1 METGILLRLLLAHI
15 VTDFVFQPGSWVKDK
30 QEKKIRSKFLYYH
43 VLITGIV
50 AYIATWHWGGWKIAL
65 IIMLSHFLVDTWKLY
80 GKNNLVYFLID
91 QLLHIMVII
100 TSWILIYK
108 QFTAGL
114 FNYIEWNRIWTYA
127 LVFGFIIWPVGYI
140 VSFATAQWRKRLE
153 EEAGESLEQAGKY
166 IGMLER
172 ILVMIFILTGR
183 YETIGLLIAAKSIL
197 RFSES
202 KARKHTEY
210 VLIGTMLSFAITL
223 IIGLA
228 AQYYLDL

>member
-1 METGILLRLLLAHI
+1 METGILLRLLFAHI
-15 VTDFVFQPGSWVKDK
+15 VTDFILQPGSWVKDK
-30 QEKKIRSKFLYYH
+30 QEKKISSKFLYYH
-43 VLITGIV
+43 VLVTGIV

-65 IIMLSHFLVDTWKLY
+65 IIMLSHFLIDTWKLY
-80 GKNNLVYFLID
+80 GKNNLVYFLVD
-91 QLLHIMVII
+91 QLLHILIII
-100 TSWILIYK
+100 TSWLLIYK
-108 QFTAGL
+108 QFTTGL
-114 FNYIEWNRIWTYA
+114 FNFVDWNRIWTYA

-140 VSFATAQWRKRLE
+140 ISFATAQWRKRLE

-228 AQYYLDL
+228 AQYYLDI

>member
-1 METGILLRLLLAHI
+1 METIVLIRLLFGHI
-15 VTDFVFQPGSWVKDK
+15 LTDFIFQPTKWVKDK
-30 QEKKIRSKFLYYH
+30 QEKKIRSAYLYIH
-43 VLITGIV
+43 VLLTGIV
-50 AYIATWHWGGWKIAL
+50 SYIATWHLSGWRVAL
-65 IIMLSHFLVDTWKLY
+65 PIMVSHYLIDLWKLY
-80 GKNNLVYFLID
+80 GKNNLIYFLVD
-91 QLLHIMVII
+91 QLLHVMMII
-100 TSWILIYK
+100 LSWLYVYNH
-108 QFTAGL
+108 FDLG
-114 FNYIEWNRIWTYA
+114 YIQSLDWPHIWTYA
-127 LVFGFIIWPVGYI
+127 LVFSFIIWPVGYI
-140 VSFATAQWRKRLE
+140 VSFATAEWRKKLE

-223 IIGLA
+223 IVGLS
-228 AQYYLDL
+228 AQYFLKW